1 MTAIFDLL
9 RVLCFIAA
17 LAGCASIPA
26 LPLQPITTSELGGSW
41 TLNKIGSRSISRAMT
56 LNFGSEGQ
64 LRGSVRCNSLSGRYQ
79 IVGFK
84 VVFPDDVIVTAAGCG
99 GNWFADKASVEA
111 AEAVVFGSP
120 PSDVRLSADGR
131 RLEFL
136 GKRVARFN
144 RQD

>member
-1 MTAIFDLL
+1 MRPVFDSL
-9 RVLCFIAA
+9 RVLCLTAA

-26 LPLQPITTSELGGSW
+26 VPLRPITASELRGTW
-41 TLNKIGSRSISRAMT
+41 TLNELGSRSISRGMT
-56 LNFGSEGQ
+56 LSFGSDGQ
-64 LRGSVRCNSLSGRYQ
+64 LTGSIRCNSLSGRYQ
-79 IVGFK
+79 IVGSK
-84 VVFPDDVIVTAAGCG
+84 VMFPDDVIVTAAGCG